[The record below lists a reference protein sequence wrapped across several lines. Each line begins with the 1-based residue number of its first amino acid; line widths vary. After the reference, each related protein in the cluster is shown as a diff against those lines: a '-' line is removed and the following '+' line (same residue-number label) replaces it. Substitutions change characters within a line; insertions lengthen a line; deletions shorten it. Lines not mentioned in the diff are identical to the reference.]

1 MQAIIH
7 AQRATKWIFFICGL
21 GISSWAPMVPFAKER
36 LRLNDAS
43 LGWLLLLIG
52 AGAIIMMPIT
62 GILVHRYGSR
72 IVVLGAALLMS
83 ILLPLLIIMHSLIGL
98 AIVLFLFGVAV
109 GTIDV
114 AMNTQAVQVQNLKGV
129 AIMSSFHG
137 LYSVGGLA
145 GSIGLGLLIK
155 AGLSPEAAAVAIAIG
170 ILIITVTKYKYLLTP
185 ELEKKALQKFSTE
198 PKATANR
205 FSWLKRSVIFLGSM
219 CFITFLAEGALLD
232 WSAVFLRE
240 NRNVDEALTGMGY
253 AAFSIAMAVMRLLG
267 DKIVSKFSENVVVF
281 WGSIIAASGMA
292 IAIIMPWLTTTLL
305 GFMLVGVGAANIVPV
320 FFSEAGRIKNLSA
333 SIAIPVVTTIGYA
346 GQLAGPALLGFIA
359 FKFSL
364 AAALGFNA
372 FLLSLVA
379 VAYYFKK

>member
-1 MQAIIH
+1 MQEVIK

-36 LRLNDAS
+36 LALNDAS

-52 AGAIIMMPIT
+52 AGAIIMMPVT
-62 GILVHRYGSR
+62 GVLVHRLGSR

-83 ILLPLLIIMHSLIGL
+83 ALLPLLVVMQSLIGL
-98 AIVLFLFGVAV
+98 AIVLFLFGMAV

-114 AMNTQAVQVQNLKGV
+114 AMNTQAVQVQNLKGTP
-129 AIMSSFHG
+129 IMSSFHG

-155 AGLSPEAAAVAIAIG
+155 AGLSPVAAAVAIAIS
-170 ILIITVTKYKYLLTP
+170 ILVIAITKYTHLLTP
-185 ELEKKALQKFSTE
+185 DLEKKALQQFSAVPVKT
-198 PKATANR
+198 NSR
-205 FSWLKRSVIFLGSM
+205 FSWLTGSVIFLGAM

-240 NRNVDEALTGMGY
+240 NRHVDEAFTGMGY

-267 DKIVSKFSENVVVF
+267 DKIVSKLSEKVVVF

-292 IAIIMPWLTTTLL
+292 IAILTPWLTTTLL
-305 GFMLVGVGAANIVPV
+305 GFMLVGIGAANIVPV
-320 FFSEAGRIKNLSA
+320 FFSEAGRIKNVSA
-333 SIAIPVVTTIGYA
+333 SIAIPAVTTIGYA

-364 AAALGFNA
+364 TAAFGFNA